1 MVSQITSGD
10 LIADR
15 YASALY
21 DLASEKKLVD
31 PVLNDLSLF
40 KNLLIENK
48 DLNLIVKSPLV
59 NSQDKLS
66 ILAELIKKISA
77 NQITLTFFK
86 VLEKNKR
93 FSNLLSIINQFININ
108 SQKRGNVF
116 ADITSAEELNDE
128 QKINIT
134 NQLKNILGNK
144 LSLSFDVDKN
154 TKAWENHLE
163 NDACTFDMLDWDM
176 VEQCPCCGQALPNNV
191 VEISYDPETLDKAL
205 NIAA

>member
-48 DLNLIVKSPLV
+48 DLDLIVKSPLV

-66 ILAELIKKISA
+66 ILVELIKKISA

-154 TKAWENHLE
+154 IIGGLIVKVGSKMIDT
-163 NDACTFDMLDWDM
+163 
-176 VEQCPCCGQALPNNV
+176 
-191 VEISYDPETLDKAL
+191 S
-205 NIAA
+205 IANKINKLKIAMKGA